1 MAEVWDHP
9 RGQLPGSKAVGRV
22 LIGTV
27 GLTGIWEQWVH
38 LQIRGELITFAVF
51 MMHTWHRGGAEQ
63 TQISREGGGFHAQ
76 EQPTTCALHAPLRL
90 G

>member
-22 LIGTV
+22 LVATV
-27 GLTGIWEQWVH
+27 GLSGAGGWEQWVH

-51 MMHTWHRGGAEQ
+51 IMHTWHRGGV
-63 TQISREGGGFHAQ
+63 
-76 EQPTTCALHAPLRL
+76 
-90 G
+90 